1 MRKTKKL
8 AALMLA
14 GAMAASLA
22 ACGGQTASTDTTAAE
37 SADGEES
44 KEAEQTAD
52 GETYKIGVLQLTQHV
67 ALDKTNEGFVAA
79 LDDAGIKYEIDQQNA
94 AGEQSACQ
102 TIAEKL
108 VNDKD
113 DLIFAIATP
122 AAQAVAGVTDS
133 IPILVS
139 AVTDPAASGL
149 VESNEVP
156 GGNVSGTSDL
166 TPVKEQ
172 IDLMQQIIPD
182 VKKVGLL
189 YCSAEANSVLQIDM
203 AKEALDTAG
212 IEYEDYTVSN
222 SNEIPTVVESM
233 VGNVDCVY
241 TPTDNMIAAG
251 MATVTMVTN
260 ENKLPVICGEKGMVD
275 AGGLATY
282 GIDYYQLGYMTGEQ
296 AVKIRNKGR
305 HLCCHTISLIGSLG
319 NGGNRGISGD
329 IQVARAIHLDGYSIP
344 GAFCRRFDTAK
355 CRSRGH
361 RQAGCLPFGQAGD
374 GSTLFDFEGAAD
386 HPFIA
391 ALFCIVLSVIAHPSA
406 LLTQPS
412 AAIPSLLREGS
423 VCHPRAGR
431 QGSPPARW

>member
-260 ENKLPVICGEKGMVD
+260 ENELPVICGEKGMVD

-296 AVKIRNKGR
+296 AVKI
-305 HLCCHTISLIGSLG
+305 LT
-319 NGGNRGISGD
+319 
-329 IQVARAIHLDGYSIP
+329 
-344 GAFCRRFDTAK
+344 
-355 CRSRGH
+355 
-361 RQAGCLPFGQAGD
+361 
-374 GSTLFDFEGAAD
+374 EGADISKMPIGYLDASK
-386 HPFIA
+386 
-391 ALFCIVLSVIAHPSA
+391 CELSVNEETAETLGIDVSG
-406 LLTQPS
+406 L
-412 AAIPSLLREGS
+412 EK
-423 VCHPRAGR
+423 
-431 QGSPPARW
+431 

>member
-139 AVTDPAASGL
+139 AEDPDS
-149 VESNEVP
+149 
-156 GGNVSGTSDL
+156 
-166 TPVKEQ
+166 TPSFP
-172 IDLMQQIIPD
+172 IPD
-182 VKKVGLL
+182 
-189 YCSAEANSVLQIDM
+189 
-203 AKEALDTAG
+203 
-212 IEYEDYTVSN
+212 
-222 SNEIPTVVESM
+222 
-233 VGNVDCVY
+233 
-241 TPTDNMIAAG
+241 
-251 MATVTMVTN
+251 
-260 ENKLPVICGEKGMVD
+260 
-275 AGGLATY
+275 
-282 GIDYYQLGYMTGEQ
+282 
-296 AVKIRNKGR
+296 
-305 HLCCHTISLIGSLG
+305 
-319 NGGNRGISGD
+319 
-329 IQVARAIHLDGYSIP
+329 
-344 GAFCRRFDTAK
+344 
-355 CRSRGH
+355 
-361 RQAGCLPFGQAGD
+361 
-374 GSTLFDFEGAAD
+374 
-386 HPFIA
+386 
-391 ALFCIVLSVIAHPSA
+391 
-406 LLTQPS
+406 
-412 AAIPSLLREGS
+412 SLL
-423 VCHPRAGR
+423 PRR
-431 QGSPPARW
+431 HNLSSHTPYRFQTPPAS

>member
-260 ENKLPVICGEKGMVD
+260 ENKL
-275 AGGLATY
+275 LATY

-296 AVKIRNKGR
+296 AVKI
-305 HLCCHTISLIGSLG
+305 LT
-319 NGGNRGISGD
+319 
-329 IQVARAIHLDGYSIP
+329 
-344 GAFCRRFDTAK
+344 
-355 CRSRGH
+355 
-361 RQAGCLPFGQAGD
+361 
-374 GSTLFDFEGAAD
+374 EGADISKMPIGYLDASK
-386 HPFIA
+386 
-391 ALFCIVLSVIAHPSA
+391 CELSVNEETAQTLGIDVSG
-406 LLTQPS
+406 L
-412 AAIPSLLREGS
+412 EK
-423 VCHPRAGR
+423 
-431 QGSPPARW
+431 

>member
-182 VKKVGLL
+182 VKRADF
-189 YCSAEANSVLQIDM
+189 C
-203 AKEALDTAG
+203 
-212 IEYEDYTVSN
+212 
-222 SNEIPTVVESM
+222 
-233 VGNVDCVY
+233 
-241 TPTDNMIAAG
+241 IAARRQ
-251 MATVTMVTN
+251 TPFFRLTWR
-260 ENKLPVICGEKGMVD
+260 KKHLI
-275 AGGLATY
+275 
-282 GIDYYQLGYMTGEQ
+282 QL
-296 AVKIRNKGR
+296 
-305 HLCCHTISLIGSLG
+305 
-319 NGGNRGISGD
+319 
-329 IQVARAIHLDGYSIP
+329 
-344 GAFCRRFDTAK
+344 
-355 CRSRGH
+355 
-361 RQAGCLPFGQAGD
+361 
-374 GSTLFDFEGAAD
+374 
-386 HPFIA
+386 
-391 ALFCIVLSVIAHPSA
+391 VLSMKITPF
-406 LLTQPS
+406 P
-412 AAIPSLLREGS
+412 IPMRFLPL
-423 VCHPRAGR
+423 
-431 QGSPPARW
+431 